1 MTLPATG
8 ARLLREA
15 IDYAL
20 ASADLVTPLLL
31 AQPTPCA
38 EWNLAMLLSHLSD
51 SLDALT
57 EGLTTGSVRLS
68 ADPGA
73 EPEAQPADVRIR
85 CGRLLSAIPATP
97 AGRLIAIADHDLTA
111 GILAYAGAI
120 EITVHGWD
128 ISVACGSLRPI
139 PDNLATP
146 LLATAGVLLPETA
159 REGLFAPPLQP
170 SSPASPAD
178 RLLAFLGRE
187 AAWQRGCQ

>member
-1 MTLPATG
+1 MTLSAAG
-8 ARLLREA
+8 ARVLREG

-20 ASADLVTPLLL
+20 ASADLVTPVLL

-51 SLDALT
+51 SLDAIT

-73 EPEAQPADVRIR
+73 EPEDQPADMRVR

-111 GILAYAGAI
+111 GLLAYTGAI

-128 ISVACGSLRPI
+128 VSVACGAVRPI
-139 PDNLATP
+139 PDRLATP
-146 LLATAGVLLPETA
+146 LLVTASVLLPQTA
-159 REGLFAPPLQP
+159 REGLFAPPLRP
-170 SSPASPAD
+170 SPPASPAD

-187 AAWQRGCQ
+187 AAWQPGCR

>member
-1 MTLPATG
+1 MTLSATG
-8 ARLLREA
+8 ARLLREG
-15 IDYAL
+15 IDYTL

-51 SLDALT
+51 SVDAIT
-57 EGLTTGSVRLS
+57 EGLTTGSVRLTGGPCS
-68 ADPGA
+68 
-73 EPEAQPADVRIR
+73 EPEAQPADIRVR

-111 GILAYAGAI
+111 GLLAYTGAI

-128 ISVACGSLRPI
+128 ISVACGTLRPI
-139 PDNLATP
+139 PDSLAAP
-146 LLATAGVLLPETA
+146 LLATAAVLLPQTA
-159 REGLFAPPLQP
+159 REGLFAPPLRP

-187 AAWQRGCQ
+187 AAWQPGCR

>member
-1 MTLPATG
+1 MLPATG

-57 EGLTTGSVRLS
+57 EGLTTGSVRLI

-73 EPEAQPADVRIR
+73 ESEAQPADVRSR

-97 AGRLIAIADHDLTA
+97 AGRLVAIADHDLTA
-111 GILAYAGAI
+111 DILAHAGAI

-128 ISVACGSLRPI
+128 VAVACGTLRPI
-139 PDNLATP
+139 PGNLATP
-146 LLATAGVLLPETA
+146 LLASAAVLLPETA
-159 REGLFAPPLQP
+159 RGGLFAPPLQP
-170 SSPASPAD
+170 SPPASPAD

-187 AAWQRGCQ
+187 AS